1 MVKVKFP
8 KITASP
14 HKGPRNAFDL
24 SQTHKFSAPL
34 GALLPILSLNVKAN
48 DYVKISTTDFM
59 RCMPMN
65 SSAFIDAKG
74 CYEFFYVP
82 YAQLWHPFD
91 QFITS
96 MKDYRSSSYSS
107 QFGASTPTSLP
118 YFSFQSEYADTL
130 ADDSHFD
137 SLRDEFGIPLNFGIQ
152 RLFDLFGF
160 GTWWKSDGSRNASS
174 VPNYRLNVFRALAY
188 QKIYQDFY
196 RNTQYE
202 PFDVKSYNIDDVV
215 SSINPSRSME
225 VMFRLHYR
233 NYGVDLL
240 TNVRPSA
247 LLSSAP
253 ISALNALQP
262 RNYQATEVSHPD
274 IKLQEGFPTGNGNVQ
289 DVVLFGNNSPSTSS
303 LGEGTPI
310 NVSSLRAAFA
320 YDKLLQTMG
329 RAGKTYH
336 EQMKAIYGVDAPVG
350 RDHLVTYIGG
360 FNSPYEFSD
369 QNNMTGNNSAQSSP
383 YSKEYLGQSVGKGTA
398 GSTGNIKFKVPEP
411 GIIMCIYSVIP
422 SNCYDNYRVDAFNLK
437 FTRNDFYMP
446 FYDHL
451 GLQPLYRGQIN
462 AWTTSSW
469 SDSNDS
475 LTEILG
481 WQPRYSEYKTAID
494 LNHGQFL
501 QDGPLSYYTSSRA
514 RGMEDAEHDYLANG
528 LRIKDF
534 KVNPF
539 LFDSIFAVRYNGK
552 QTTDPFYGQVHF
564 NIVAVRDMD
573 IASVPN
579 V

>member
-24 SQTHKFSAPL
+24 SQTHKFTAPL
-34 GALLPILSLNVKAN
+34 GALLPILSLNVKPN

-65 SSAFIDAKG
+65 SSAFVDAKG
-74 CYEFFYVP
+74 CYEFFFVP

-91 QFITS
+91 QFITT
-96 MKDYRSSSYSS
+96 MRDYRSAGYADL
-107 QFGASTPTSLP
+107 FNNNAPTSLP
-118 YFSFQSEYADTL
+118 YFQMDQNVADFFGNE
-130 ADDSHFD
+130 AEWDNH
-137 SLRDEFGIPLNFGIQ
+137 RDEFGIPINFGVQ
-152 RLFDLFGF
+152 RMFDLLGF
-160 GTWWKSDGSRNASS
+160 GTWWKATGVRNDSI
-174 VPNYRLNVFRALAY
+174 VPQYRLNIFRSLAY

-202 PFDVKSYNIDDVV
+202 EFDIHSYNIDNIVGSV
-215 SSINPSRSME
+215 SDNYGE
-225 VMFRLHYR
+225 LFRMHYR
-233 NYGVDLL
+233 NFGVDLL

-247 LLSSAP
+247 LLVASPSSA
-253 ISALNALQP
+253 ITALQP
-262 RNYQATEVSHPD
+262 HNYQATNENAPRIDTYAAGSFSGAV
-274 IKLQEGFPTGNGNVQ
+274 T
-289 DVVLFGNNSPSTSS
+289 DVIVYGDPSQQGS
-303 LGEGTPI
+303 GTPI

-360 FNSPYEFSD
+360 FNSPYKFSD
-369 QNNMTGNNSAQSSP
+369 STNTTGTTMPQSSP
-383 YSKEYLGQSVGKGTA
+383 YSKEYLGQSVSKGIA
-398 GSTGNIKFKVPEP
+398 GSTGNIKFSVPEP
-411 GIIMCIYSVIP
+411 GIIMCVYSVIP
-422 SNCYDNYRVDAFNLK
+422 TNCYDNFRVDPFNLK
-437 FTRNDFYMP
+437 FQRNDFYMP

-451 GLQPLYRGQIN
+451 GLQPLYASSIN
-462 AWTTSSW
+462 AYKDANYFST
-469 SDSNDS
+469 NDS
-475 LTEILG
+475 LTRILG

-501 QDGPLSYYTSSRA
+501 FDGPLSYYTSSRA
-514 RGMEDAEHDYLANG
+514 RGYAPERPYVTEG
-528 LRIKDF
+528 LSIRDF

-539 LFDSIFAVRYNGK
+539 LFDSIFAVTYNGK

-573 IASVPN
+573 VSSVPN

>member
-24 SQTHKFSAPL
+24 SQTHKFTAPL

-91 QFITS
+91 QFITT
-96 MKDYRSSSYSS
+96 MKDYRSSSYSE
-107 QFGASTPTSLP
+107 QFGASAPTSLP
-118 YFSFQSEYADTL
+118 YYPMTQERADIF
-130 ADDSHFD
+130 ADEAAFD
-137 SLRDEFGIPLNFGIQ
+137 NHRDEFGIPLNYGIQ
-152 RLFDLFGF
+152 RMFDLLGF
-160 GTWWKSDGSRNASS
+160 GTWWKADGTRNDSA
-174 VPNYRLNVFRALAY
+174 VPSYRLNVFRALAY

-202 PFDVKSYNIDDVV
+202 AFNVKSYNIDNTVGEV
-215 SSINPSRSME
+215 SDQNLQI
-225 VMFRLHYR
+225 FRMHYR

-253 ISALNALQP
+253 ISALNSLQP
-262 RNYQATEVSHPD
+262 RNYQATE
-274 IKLQEGFPTGNGNVQ
+274 TGAPRLDMLENESGSGHIQ
-289 DVVLFGNNSPSTSS
+289 DVIVYGDPDQQGN
-303 LGEGTPI
+303 GTPI

-360 FNSPYEFSD
+360 FNSTYEFTD
-369 QNNMTGNNSAQSSP
+369 VNNTTGTTSAQTSP
-383 YSKEYLGQSVGKGTA
+383 YSKEYLGQAVSKGTA
-398 GSTGNIKFKVPEP
+398 GNTGNIKFSVPEP

-422 SNCYDNYRVDAFNLK
+422 SNCYDNYRVDSFNLK
-437 FTRNDFYMP
+437 FQRNDFYMP

-462 AWTTSSW
+462 AFSNINWTQGQNTA
-469 SDSNDS
+469 
-475 LTEILG
+475 LTDVLG

-514 RGMEDAEHDYLANG
+514 RGLEDNEMNYLGDG
-528 LRIKDF
+528 LRIRDF

-539 LFDSIFAVRYNGK
+539 LFDSVFAVSYNGK
-552 QTTDPFYGQVHF
+552 QTSDPFYGQVHF
-564 NIVAVRDMD
+564 NVVAVRDMD
-573 IASVPN
+573 VASIPN

>member
-91 QFITS
+91 QFITT
-96 MKDYRSSSYSS
+96 MKDFRSSSYSS
-107 QFGASTPTSLP
+107 QFGASAPSTLP
-118 YFSFQSEYADTL
+118 YMNFSSTQADSIGNVEEY
-130 ADDSHFD
+130 DDI
-137 SLRDEFGIPLNFGIQ
+137 RDEFGIPLNYGIQ
-152 RLFDLFGF
+152 RLFDFFGY
-160 GTWWKSDGSRNASS
+160 GTWWKSDGTRNESS
-174 VPNYRLNVFRALAY
+174 VPTYRLNIFRALAY

-202 PFDVKSYNIDDVV
+202 SFNVNSFNIDNYV
-215 SSINPSRSME
+215 SNLNPGTSE
-225 VMFRLHYR
+225 YNNWFRLHYR

-247 LLSSAP
+247 LLTSAP
-253 ISALNALQP
+253 LSALNSLQP
-262 RNYQATEVSHPD
+262 RNYQATETNSPD
-274 IKLQEGFPTGNGNVQ
+274 VRLQEGHPTGNGNVQ
-289 DVVLFGNNSPSTSS
+289 DVILFGDPQQQ
-303 LGEGTPI
+303 GAGTPI

-360 FNSPYEFSD
+360 FNSPYGFTDST
-369 QNNMTGNNSAQSSP
+369 NTTGTTTPQSSP
-383 YSKEYLGQSVGKGTA
+383 YSKEYLGQSVSKGIA
-398 GSTGNIKFKVPEP
+398 GSTGNIKFSVPEP

-422 SNCYDNYRVDAFNLK
+422 SNCYDNYRVDPFNLK
-437 FTRNDFYMP
+437 FQRNDFYMP

-451 GLQPLYRGQIN
+451 GLQPLYQGSIS
-462 AWTTSSW
+462 AY
-469 SDSNDS
+469 DSYNNENQS
-475 LTEILG
+475 LTHVLG

-501 QDGPLSYYTSSRA
+501 QDGPLSYYTSNRA
-514 RGMEDAEHDYLANG
+514 RGLQDADHDYLANG
-528 LRIKDF
+528 LRIRDF

-539 LFDSIFAVRYNGK
+539 LFDSVFSVVYNGK
-552 QTTDPFYGQVHF
+552 QSTDPFYGQVHF

-573 IASVPN
+573 VASVPN